1 MNSLIELNLLLLQ
14 QEWYKQQKMSEAN
27 LKLMLALSELDEIE
41 Q

>member
-27 LKLMLALSELDEIE
+27 RKLVTALWGLNEHK
-41 Q
+41 